1 MNQVNDD
8 YCDCLDGSDEP
19 GTSACPNGHFYCANK
34 FFLPLLL
41 NASMVDDG
49 VCGAR
54 CLAVVSHERLWRLMQ
69 QILRAGATQAAAHV
83 GCLGWHGHA
92 AQLALQCSLCTS
104 VQGHA
109 VPDRASHTSVYGTTM
124 PGAVPAAR
132 SLVLPKSTPAR
143 HCSLVPPADCC
154 DGSDE
159 PAGRCPDTC
168 YDKGMESLADLQ
180 AQVGS
185 C

>member
-1 MNQVNDD
+1 M
-8 YCDCLDGSDEP
+8 SRAP
-19 GTSACPNGHFYCANK
+19 PPAPTATSTAPTSSSCRCCSMRPWWMTACAVRAA
-34 FFLPLLL
+34 LLWL
-41 NASMVDDG
+41 LMG
-49 VCGAR
+49 VCGMSCTCYLLLPLRRQPMWGALAGTGMQR
-54 CLAVVSHERLWRLMQ
+54 CLPSNA
-69 QILRAGATQAAAHV
+69 
-83 GCLGWHGHA
+83 
-92 AQLALQCSLCTS
+92 SLCMCA
-104 VQGHA
+104 QGHA
-109 VPDRASHTSVYGTTM
+109 VHDRASHTSVYGTTM

-180 AQVGS
+180 AQVSLVVAGAS
-185 C
+185 LLLR